1 MTIAYL
7 DDVGLGG
14 NAGVVANDFQT
25 IIEMTSKIGLTLNR
39 AKCEV
44 IGHDNATRTIF
55 RDCQINLPETEL
67 QDMTMLSSPVLP
79 GQERMSMTFFQERE
93 PNWNDC

>member
-1 MTIAYL
+1 L

-14 NAGVVANDFQT
+14 DAGVVPNHFQR
-25 IIEMTSKIGLTLNR
+25 IEEMGAQIGITLNR

-55 RDCQINLPETEL
+55 GDCQINLLEMEL
-67 QDMTMLSSPVLP
+67 LHMTMLGSPVLP
-79 GQERMSMTFFQERE
+79 GQCIDDVLSRKRAKLE
-93 PNWNDC
+93 